1 MKLARVL
8 PGRRNVPRPLSKKQI
23 ILDYC
28 RAKRLERIGAEEI
41 RALENEMRSRLG
53 SNLKTSPSY
62 IARVLREAGK
72 DVEYRD
78 RFADPPMEEPYA
90 SRLRNLLQF
99 HDFASAE
106 ASLRKL
112 DEAYREYRDA
122 SDRTGASLVRSL
134 LQKGKLRASSM
145 AANPRVGP
153 DKRAEK
159 AEIATWFRIW
169 LETPD
174 LFFDWLEL
182 RKASDQFREF
192 FGRAHDVTD
201 GRSHPEG
208 ANDE

>member
-1 MKLARVL
+1 M
-8 PGRRNVPRPLSKKQI
+8 PRALSKKQA
-23 ILDYC
+23 ILEYC
-28 RAKRLERIGAEEI
+28 RTKRLERIGPEEI
-41 RALENEMRSRLG
+41 RALENELHSRLG
-53 SNLKTSPSY
+53 PNLKTSPSY

-78 RFADPPMEEPYA
+78 RFSGPPMEEPYA
-90 SRLRNLLQF
+90 SRLRDLLQF

-112 DEAYREYRDA
+112 DEAYREYREA
-122 SDRTGASLVRSL
+122 SDRTGAGLVRSL

-145 AANPRVGP
+145 AGNPRVGP

-159 AEIATWFRIW
+159 AEIATWFRVW

-182 RKASDQFREF
+182 RKASEEFRRLF
-192 FGRAHDVTD
+192 C
-201 GRSHPEG
+201 SEG

>member
-1 MKLARVL
+1 M
-8 PGRRNVPRPLSKKQI
+8 PGTLSKKQI

-28 RAKRLERIGAEEI
+28 RAKALERIGPEEI
-41 RALENEMRSRLG
+41 RALQNELRARLG
-53 SNLKTSPSY
+53 ANLKTASSH

-72 DVEYRD
+72 NVEYYD
-78 RFADPPMEEPYA
+78 RFATPPMEEPYA

-99 HDFASAE
+99 HDFPSAE

-112 DEAYREYRDA
+112 DEVYRQYQQA
-122 SDRTGASLVRSL
+122 SDRTGTGLVRSL
-134 LQKGKLRASSM
+134 LQKGKLRAGSL
-145 AANPRVGP
+145 AANPRVSP

-182 RKASDQFREF
+182 RKASEEF
-192 FGRAHDVTD
+192 QRLFSNQPSPGHQL
-201 GRSHPEG
+201 EK
-208 ANDE
+208 

>member
-1 MKLARVL
+1 MKQARAL
-8 PGRRNVPRPLSKKQI
+8 PGLRNVPRTLSKKQI
-23 ILDYC
+23 ILEYC
-28 RAKRLERIGAEEI
+28 RTKGLERIGPEEI
-41 RALENEMRSRLG
+41 RALENEMHSRLG

-62 IARVLREAGK
+62 IATVLREAGK
-72 DVEYRD
+72 EVEYRD

-99 HDFASAE
+99 RDFASAE
-106 ASLRKL
+106 ASVRKL
-112 DEAYREYRDA
+112 DEAYREYREA
-122 SDRTGASLVRSL
+122 SDRTGTGLVRAL
-134 LQKGKLRASSM
+134 LQQGKLRASSM

-169 LETPD
+169 LETPN

-182 RKASDQFREF
+182 RKASEEFRRLF
-192 FGRAHDVTD
+192 W
-201 GRSHPEG
+201 PEA